1 MRFVFNKKKGFTR
14 YQTAPGFTLIELLIV
29 IAIIGILSAMIF
41 PNYMGA
47 RERARDTQ
55 RKSDLAQIQKAL
67 ELYKMDQ
74 TNSSFPTTITFGAQ
88 WANGTTIY
96 MNSVPDDP
104 LHGQDGTRNYK
115 YARSIGGVP
124 GTLIYTLCACIENS
138 ADSDTVHVANCT
150 TVSEC
155 SGACGASANTKCY
168 YIQYQ

>member
-1 MRFVFNKKKGFTR
+1 MFNNKNL
-14 YQTAPGFTLIELLIV
+14 GFTLIELLIV

-47 RERARDTQ
+47 RERARDAQ

-74 TNSSFPTTITFGAQ
+74 TDSSFPATITFGAQ
-88 WANGTTIY
+88 WANATTGTIY

-115 YARSIGGVP
+115 YARSVGGVA

-138 ADSDTVHVANCT
+138 ADSDTVHVAACS
-150 TVSEC
+150 TVGEC
-155 SGACGASANTKCY
+155 DDACGTSANTKCY
-168 YIQYQ
+168 YLEYQ